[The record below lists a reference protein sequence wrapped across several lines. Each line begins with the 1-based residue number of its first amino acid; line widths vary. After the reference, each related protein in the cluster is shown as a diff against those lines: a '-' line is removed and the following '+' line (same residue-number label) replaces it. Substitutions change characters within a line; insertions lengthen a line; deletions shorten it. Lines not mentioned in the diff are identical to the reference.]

1 MSLQKIFQKLKS
13 AEVADS
19 WLMHT
24 SVMQHVVK
32 DGLLVFNYLAPKTR
46 LCQRVKAGSLG
57 KGNSI
62 HPSAIIDYD
71 HVIIG
76 DSCIIGKNVVIE
88 KNTIIGDQVTIE
100 EGVVIGSEG
109 FELRRAAGQIIPVVH
124 LGGVII
130 HDNVRIGS
138 HTCID
143 KSSFSEYTEIGTS
156 SVIMADVHIGHGI
169 KIGQNVVIQEATM
182 IGGHAIIGNLVAIGR
197 HCSLSDDITLG
208 ESTVVSDSTVVT
220 HDIRNN

>member
-24 SVMQHVVK
+24 LVMQHVVK
-32 DGLLVFNYLAPKTR
+32 NGLLVFNYLAPKTR

-76 DSCIIGKNVVIE
+76 DSCVIGKNVVIE

-143 KSSFSEYTEIGTS
+143 KSSFSEYTEIGAS
-156 SVIMADVHIGHGI
+156 SIILADVEIGHNV
-169 KIGQNVVIQEATM
+169 KIGQHVTIAESTM
-182 IGGHAIIGNLVAIGR
+182 IGGYSRIANGVNIGR
-197 HCSLSDDITLG
+197 RCSLSDSLSLG
-208 ESTVVSDSTVVT
+208 EGVVIPDGVVLTREIKST
-220 HDIRNN
+220 